1 MPPLFFGASE
11 GAGLFDGLSAG
22 LTLGLATG
30 TACLASCGPV
40 YAAYLLG
47 EKRTGLQS
55 LMVILLLN
63 AGRFI
68 AYGLFGAVV
77 GYLGG
82 AIPASVRVPVACAGY
97 LFFSVYLLLS
107 VVRVR
112 KTCSGCATG
121 RVLKMTR
128 SPFLLGI
135 LTGFSICP
143 AFLIALT
150 GAFGSSGP
158 LSGMMLFIGFY
169 AGTTVYMLPFALFGL
184 LTSKGWITSGARV
197 IGVIVAIYFAAV
209 GARGLAVWITSP
221 RESIAIP
228 AEQNTQEAGEAD
240 PSIFSVSDADTLY
253 IVDFAGDTAD
263 HGSQLAADINPDG
276 LPPIIL
282 FQTDSS
288 RWEADMAVIPSLAP
302 VIVPWW
308 VDSRSGVVPAPWQ
321 HGVAARLLSGRQRTF
336 AVQYE
341 PYCADRVAS
350 VESFLVAYSFRCDP
364 DSGFT
369 FLMLNTLSCA
379 PADCATCP
387 VSE

>member
-1 MPPLFFGASE
+1 M
-11 GAGLFDGLSAG
+11 FDGLSAG

-55 LMVILLLN
+55 LWVVLLLN

-68 AYGLFGAVV
+68 AYAAFGAVV

-82 AIPASVRVPVACAGY
+82 SIPASIRVPVAYTGY
-97 LFFSVYLLLS
+97 LLFSIYLILS

-112 KTCSGCATG
+112 KACSGCATG
-121 RVLKMTR
+121 RVLKITR

-158 LSGMMLFIGFY
+158 LSGMMLFVGFY
-169 AGTTVYMLPFALFGL
+169 LGTTVYMLPFALFGL
-184 LTSKGWITSGARV
+184 LTNKGWITKGARV
-197 IGVIVAIYFAAV
+197 IGIIVAIYFAAV
-209 GARGLAVWITSP
+209 GIRGLASWFTSAD
-221 RESIAIP
+221 ESIAIQS
-228 AEQNTQEAGEAD
+228 EEAAD
-240 PSIFSVSDADTLY
+240 GNSAQVSIFSVSDAESLY
-253 IVDFAGDTAD
+253 IVDFTGDPED
-263 HGSQLAADINPDG
+263 HGSELVLDMTRED
-276 LPPIIL
+276 LPPL
-282 FQTDSS
+282 VLVETDSAGWEGDMS
-288 RWEADMAVIPSLAP
+288 RIPDLAP
-302 VIVPWW
+302 VITSWW
-308 VDSRSGVVPAPWQ
+308 VDERSGIELAQWQSDVVE
-321 HGVAARLLSGRQRTF
+321 RLAGGRTRTF

-341 PYCADRVAS
+341 PYCTDRVAS
-350 VESFLVAYSFRCDP
+350 VESFLGSYSFRCDP

-369 FLMLNTLSCA
+369 FMMLNTLSCA
-379 PADCATCP
+379 PSDCATCP
-387 VSE
+387 ITH

>member
-1 MPPLFFGASE
+1 LFE
-11 GAGLFDGLSAG
+11 GLSAG

-55 LMVILLLN
+55 LRVILLLN

-68 AYGLFGAVV
+68 AYALFGAVV

-82 AIPASVRVPVACAGY
+82 SIPVSVRVPVAYSGY
-97 LFFSVYLLLS
+97 LLFSVYLLLS

-112 KTCSGCATG
+112 RTCSGCATG
-121 RVLKMTR
+121 RVLTMTR

-158 LSGMMLFIGFY
+158 LSGMMLFIGFFV
-169 AGTTVYMLPFALFGL
+169 GTTVYMLPFALFGL
-184 LTSKGWITSGARV
+184 LTGKGWITAGARV
-197 IGVIVAIYFAAV
+197 IGVLVAVYFAAV
-209 GARGLAVWITSP
+209 GARGLTSWITTP
-221 RESIAIP
+221 PESIAIP
-228 AEQNTQEAGEAD
+228 AEQAAADAAGSEV
-240 PSIFSVSDADTLY
+240 SIFAVSDAETLY
-253 IVDFAGDTAD
+253 ILDFVDDSSD
-263 HGSQLAADINPDG
+263 HGSELAADLSPDG
-276 LPPIIL
+276 LPPIFL
-282 FQTDSS
+282 VETDSS
-288 RWEADMAVIPSLAP
+288 RWEQDMAGIPDLSP
-302 VIVPWW
+302 VLVSWW
-308 VDSRSGVVPAPWQ
+308 VDARSGVEQTLWQ
-321 HGVAARLLSGRQRTF
+321 QGVAARLLSGRHRTF

-341 PYCADRVAS
+341 PYCADRVTS
-350 VESFLVAYSFRCDP
+350 IESFLGTYSFRCEA

-387 VSE
+387 ISE

>member
-1 MPPLFFGASE
+1 MFE
-11 GAGLFDGLSAG
+11 GLSAG

-55 LMVILLLN
+55 LRVILLLN

-68 AYGLFGAVV
+68 AYALFGAVV

-82 AIPASVRVPVACAGY
+82 SIPSSVRVPVAFTGY
-97 LFFSVYLLLS
+97 LLFSVYLLLS

-121 RVLKMTR
+121 RVLKITR

-158 LSGMMLFIGFY
+158 LSGMMLFIGFF

-184 LTSKGWITSGARV
+184 LTRRGWITGAARV
-197 IGVIVAIYFAAV
+197 IGVVVAVYFAAV
-209 GARGLAVWITSP
+209 GARGIASWLAAPRDDIAVPAGQTAGATEDSP
-221 RESIAIP
+221 
-228 AEQNTQEAGEAD
+228 G
-240 PSIFSVSDADTLY
+240 SIFSVADADTLY
-253 IVDFAGDTAD
+253 ILTFAGDSSD
-263 HGSQLAADINPDG
+263 HGAELAADLNPAG
-276 LPPIIL
+276 LPPL
-282 FQTDSS
+282 LLVATDSS
-288 RWEADMAVIPSLAP
+288 RWEQDLAGLPELAP
-302 VIVPWW
+302 VIVSWW
-308 VDSRSGVVPAPWQ
+308 VDDRSGVTLEPWRQ
-321 HGVAARLLSGRQRTF
+321 QVASRLLSGRQRTF

-341 PYCADRVAS
+341 PYCADRVTS
-350 VESFLVAYSFRCDP
+350 VESFLGGYSFRCAP

-379 PADCATCP
+379 PSDCSTCP
-387 VSE
+387 ISE